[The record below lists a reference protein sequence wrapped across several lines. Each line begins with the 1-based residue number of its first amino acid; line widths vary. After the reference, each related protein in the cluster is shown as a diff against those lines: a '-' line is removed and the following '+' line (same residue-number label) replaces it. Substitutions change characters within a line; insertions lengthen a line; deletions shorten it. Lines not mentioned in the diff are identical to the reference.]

1 MKGEIWR
8 RKWKQV
14 LQVHIVNSY
23 KSWTKE
29 EGEEEAENFL
39 WKNQRDDFKTIV
51 TRIRGKMINH
61 LR

>member
-1 MKGEIWR
+1 
-8 RKWKQV
+8 
-14 LQVHIVNSY
+14 VHIVNSY